1 MKAMPLLVILVFV
14 GVFGVIVLIAAASG
28 TGATEQTRAIM
39 TRLESAIAVGKPE
52 MADLVVDVRKN
63 DLTSSIP
70 WLDRYLSKL
79 ELTPRIRRF
88 LNQANVKWTVGGL
101 CLFCG
106 ICFLLPG
113 YLVYL
118 RTNSILFS
126 ILVGLITACGPILW
140 VYQKR
145 KHRMGKFEQG
155 LPEAIDLIVSALR
168 VGHSLNAA
176 LGLVA
181 RECPDPVCGEFR
193 VAFDEM
199 NYGLELKSA
208 LDNLITRVPLQDIK
222 IVSTAILIQRESG
235 GNLAEVLEKTSQV
248 IRERFRLKRQVLTHT
263 AQGRLTGWILT
274 LLPVVLGMLLYM
286 VNPDLMSM
294 LWKKELGVKLLYA
307 AGAMIIIGG
316 MIIRKIVNM
325 DV

>member
-1 MKAMPLLVILVFV
+1 MVLIGVIVFL
-14 GVFGVIVLIAAASG
+14 GVFGVVVLIAAASG
-28 TGATEQTRAIM
+28 SGASDQTRAIM

-52 MADLVVDVRKN
+52 MADLIVDVRKSEMM
-63 DLTSSIP
+63 SSIP

-79 ELTPRIRRF
+79 ELAPRIRRF
-88 LNQANVKWTVGGL
+88 LYQANVKWTVGGL
-101 CLFCG
+101 SLLCG
-106 ICFLLPG
+106 VCFIVPA

-118 RTNSILFS
+118 RTGAALFGFL
-126 ILVGLITACGPILW
+126 IGLVTGSGPILW

-145 KHRMGKFEQG
+145 KKRLGKFEQG
-155 LPEAIDLIVSALR
+155 IPEALELIVSALR

-176 LGLVA
+176 MGLVS
-181 RECPDPVCGEFR
+181 RECPDPVGGEFR
-193 VAFDEM
+193 LTFDEM

-208 LDNLITRVPLQDIK
+208 LDNLVTRVPLQDVK

-286 VNPDLMSM
+286 VNPDLMSL
-294 LWKKELGVKLLYA
+294 LWKKDLGIKLLYA
-307 AGAMIIIGG
+307 AGIMIVIGG
-316 MIIRKIVNM
+316 LIIRKIVNM

>member
-1 MKAMPLLVILVFV
+1 MTIIVVLVFL
-14 GVFGVIVLIAAASG
+14 GVFGVVVLIAAASG

-52 MADLVVDVRKN
+52 MADLIVDVRKN
-63 DLTSSIP
+63 ELMSSIP

-79 ELTPRIRRF
+79 ELAPRIRRF
-88 LNQANVKWTVGGL
+88 LYQANVKWTVGGL
-101 CLFCG
+101 SLFCSV
-106 ICFLLPG
+106 CFVVPA
-113 YLVYL
+113 YLIYL
-118 RTNSILFS
+118 RTGSILF
-126 ILVGLITACGPILW
+126 GLLIGVVTGAGPVIY
-140 VYQKR
+140 VNQKR
-145 KHRMGKFEQG
+145 KSRMSKFEQG

-176 LGLVA
+176 MGLVS
-181 RECPDPVCGEFR
+181 RECAEPVSGEFR
-193 VAFDEM
+193 LTFDEM

-208 LDNLITRVPLQDIK
+208 LDNLVTRVPLQDVK
-222 IVSTAILIQRESG
+222 IVATAVLIQRESG
-235 GNLAEVLEKTSQV
+235 GNLAEVLDKTAQV

-286 VNPDLMSM
+286 VNPDLMSN
-294 LWKKELGVKLLYA
+294 LWKKDLGIKLLYTA
-307 AGAMIIIGG
+307 GG
-316 MIIRKIVNM
+316 MIVVGGLIIRKIVNM

>member
-1 MKAMPLLVILVFV
+1 MTLIVILVFL
-14 GVFGVIVLIAAASG
+14 GVFGVVVLIAAASG
-28 TGATEQTRAIM
+28 SGATEQTRAIM

-52 MADLVVDVRKN
+52 MADLIVDVRKTE
-63 DLTSSIP
+63 LMSSIP

-79 ELTPRIRRF
+79 ELAPRIRRF
-88 LNQANVKWTVGGL
+88 LYQADVKWTVGGL
-101 CLFCG
+101 SLACG
-106 ICFLLPG
+106 VCFIIPA

-118 RTNSILFS
+118 RTDALLFGFL
-126 ILVGLITACGPILW
+126 IGLVTGAGPIFW

-145 KHRMGKFEQG
+145 KRRLGKFEQG

-176 LGLVA
+176 MGLVS
-181 RECPDPVCGEFR
+181 RECPDPVGGEFR
-193 VAFDEM
+193 LAFDEM

-208 LDNLITRVPLQDIK
+208 LDNLVTRVPLQDVK

-235 GNLAEVLEKTSQV
+235 GNLAEVLDKTSQV

-274 LLPVVLGMLLYM
+274 LLPVILGFLLYL
-286 VNPDLMSM
+286 VNPDLMSN
-294 LWKKELGVKLLYA
+294 LWKKEIGVKLLYA
-307 AGAMIIIGG
+307 AGIMIFIGG

>member
-1 MKAMPLLVILVFV
+1 MLVIIIIVFL
-14 GVFGVIVLIAAASG
+14 GVFGVVFLVAAASG
-28 TGATEQTRAIM
+28 AGATEQTRAMM

-52 MADLVVDVRKN
+52 MADLIVDVRKA
-63 DLTSSIP
+63 DQMSSIP
-70 WLDRYLSKL
+70 ALDRFLSKL
-79 ELTPRIRRF
+79 ELAPRIRRF
-88 LNQANVKWTVGGL
+88 LYQANVKWTVGQL
-101 CLFCG
+101 SLFCG
-106 ICFLLPG
+106 VAFVIPA
-113 YLVYL
+113 YLVYW
-118 RTNSILFS
+118 RTGTLLFG
-126 ILVGLITACGPILW
+126 LVVGLIGATGPIFW

-145 KHRMGKFEQG
+145 RSRMDKFEQG

-176 LGLVA
+176 MGLVS
-181 RECPDPVCGEFR
+181 RECPDPVGSEFR
-193 VAFDEM
+193 LTFDEM

-208 LDNLITRVPLQDIK
+208 LDNLVTRVPLQDVK

-235 GNLAEVLEKTSQV
+235 GNLAEVLDKTSQV

-286 VNPDLMSM
+286 VNPDLMSN
-294 LWKKELGVKLLYA
+294 LWKKDIGVKLLYA
-307 AGAMIIIGG
+307 AGVMIVIGG

>member
-1 MKAMPLLVILVFV
+1 MVLIVFIV
-14 GVFGVIVLIAAASG
+14 FLGVFGVVVLIAAASG
-28 TGATEQTRAIM
+28 SGTTDQTRAIM
-39 TRLESAIAVGKPE
+39 TRLESAIAIGKPE
-52 MADLVVDVRKN
+52 MADLIVDVRKN
-63 DLTSSIP
+63 DMMSSIP

-79 ELTPRIRRF
+79 ELAPRIRRF
-88 LNQANVKWTVGGL
+88 LYQANVKWTVGGL
-101 CLFCG
+101 SLLCG
-106 ICFLLPG
+106 ICFIVPG

-118 RTNSILFS
+118 RTGAILF
-126 ILVGLITACGPILW
+126 GFLIGIVTGSGPILW

-145 KHRMGKFEQG
+145 KSRLGKFEQG
-155 LPEAIDLIVSALR
+155 IPEALELIVSALR

-176 LGLVA
+176 MGLVS
-181 RECPDPVCGEFR
+181 RECPDPVGTEFR
-193 VAFDEM
+193 LTFDEM

-208 LDNLITRVPLQDIK
+208 LDNLVTRVPLQDVK

-274 LLPVVLGMLLYM
+274 LLPVVLGVLLYL
-286 VNPDLMSM
+286 VNPDLMSL

-307 AGAMIIIGG
+307 AGIMIVIGG
-316 MIIRKIVNM
+316 LIIRKIVNM

>member
-1 MKAMPLLVILVFV
+1 MILIFIIVFL
-14 GVFGVIVLIAAASG
+14 GVFGVVVLIAAASG
-28 TGATEQTRAIM
+28 SGATEQTRAMM

-52 MADLVVDVRKN
+52 MADLIVDVRKA
-63 DLTSSIP
+63 DQMSSIP
-70 WLDRYLSKL
+70 ALDRFLSRL
-79 ELTPRIRRF
+79 ELAPRIRRF
-88 LNQANVKWTVGGL
+88 LYQANVKWTVGQL
-101 CLFCG
+101 SLFCG
-106 ICFLLPG
+106 VSFIIPA
-113 YLVYL
+113 YLVYW
-118 RTNSILFS
+118 RTGSLLFGLL
-126 ILVGLITACGPILW
+126 IGLVGSTIPVFW

-145 KHRMGKFEQG
+145 KKRMEKFEQG

-176 LGLVA
+176 MGLVS
-181 RECPDPVCGEFR
+181 RECPDPVGGEFR
-193 VAFDEM
+193 LAFDEM

-208 LDNLITRVPLQDIK
+208 LDNMVTRVPLQDVK

-235 GNLAEVLEKTSQV
+235 GNLAEVLDKTSQV

-286 VNPDLMSM
+286 VNPDLMSN
-294 LWKKELGVKLLYA
+294 LWKKDIGVKLLYA
-307 AGAMIIIGG
+307 AGAMIFIGG

>member
-1 MKAMPLLVILVFV
+1 MTLIVLLVFL
-14 GVFGVIVLIAAASG
+14 GVFGVIILIAAASG
-28 TGATEQTRAIM
+28 SGATEQTRAMM

-52 MADLVVDVRKN
+52 MADLVVDVRK
-63 DLTSSIP
+63 SEMMSAIP
-70 WLDRYLSKL
+70 WLDRYLSKM

-88 LNQANVKWTVGGL
+88 LAQANVKWTVGGL
-101 CLFCG
+101 ALACG
-106 ICFLLPG
+106 ACFLLPG

-118 RTNSILFS
+118 RTDNIVISLI
-126 ILVGLITACGPILW
+126 IGLVTGSGPIMW

-145 KHRMGKFEQG
+145 KRRMGKFEQG

-176 LGLVA
+176 MGLVS
-181 RECPDPVCGEFR
+181 RECGEPVGGEFR
-193 VAFDEM
+193 LAFDEM
-199 NYGLELKSA
+199 NYGLELKAA
-208 LDNLITRVPLQDIK
+208 LENLVARVPLQDVK
-222 IVSTAILIQRESG
+222 IMATAILIQRESG

-274 LLPVVLGMLLYM
+274 LLPVVLGFLLYLI
-286 VNPDLMSM
+286 NPELMSM
-294 LWKKELGVKLLYA
+294 LWKKPLGIKMLYA
-307 AGAMIIIGG
+307 AGGMIVTGG
-316 MIIRKIVNM
+316 LIIRKIVNM